1 MGAFSISSC
10 SVSSIFVANK
20 IKNVNKLSPILNV
33 VLLIAVAVLYF
44 LHFSGSGATDK
55 TAGSKNDSL
64 AKTINTT
71 QAQKESKIV
80 YLNIDSLFVKY
91 EYYKKVNDDANTI
104 LKTQEYNYQ
113 KRVND
118 LQVKYQDYM
127 EKAGAGLIPKAE
139 AEKIEAEI
147 TAEKQRLDELSV
159 KRERWQDEAMQ
170 KVIPVQ
176 KELYDFF
183 KQFTK
188 ANGYSC
194 ILTYTL
200 KCEGALGINDNL
212 DVTNQ
217 VIKGLNDK
225 YHEDLKSGK
234 LKK

>member
-1 MGAFSISSC
+1 M
-10 SVSSIFVANK
+10 NK
-20 IKNVNKLSPILNV
+20 ISPILNI
-33 VLLIAVAVLYF
+33 VLLIAVAILFF
-44 LHFSGSGATDK
+44 LHFKGTGQNGNASGSTD
-55 TAGSKNDSL
+55 DSL

-91 EYYKKVNDDANTI
+91 EYYKKVNDDATTL

-118 LQVKYQDYM
+118 LQMKYAEYM
-127 EKAGAGLIPKAE
+127 EKAGAGLIPKDQG
-139 AEKIEAEI
+139 EKIEAEI

-159 KRERWQDEAMQ
+159 KREQWQDDALQ

-176 KELYDFF
+176 KKLYDFF

-188 ANGYSC
+188 VNGYSC

-200 KCEGALGINDNL
+200 KCEGALGINDDL

-217 VIKGLNDK
+217 VIKGLNDE
-225 YHEDLKSGK
+225 YHEELKNGT